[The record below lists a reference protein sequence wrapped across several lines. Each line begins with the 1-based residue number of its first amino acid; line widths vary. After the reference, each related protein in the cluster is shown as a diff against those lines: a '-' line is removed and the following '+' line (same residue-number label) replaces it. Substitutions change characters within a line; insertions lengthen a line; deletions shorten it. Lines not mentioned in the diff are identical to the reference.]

1 MGSDG
6 FVTGSLNAMVSQR
19 CCISCR
25 LMADRS
31 EFWRVVRTFPD
42 RQIQLNSGMGRSAYL
57 CKTEACLL
65 TAEKKDRLSRAL
77 KTPVP
82 KDFYQ
87 FLKQQLPQQP
97 LPSPQH
103 PG

>member
-1 MGSDG
+1 MR
-6 FVTGSLNAMVSQR
+6 SQR

-25 LMADRS
+25 LMADKS
-31 EFWRVVRTFPD
+31 VFWRVVRTVPD

-65 TAEKKDRLSRAL
+65 AAEKKDRLSRAL
-77 KTPVP
+77 KTPVS

-87 FLKQQLPQQP
+87 ILKQQLLDGQADR
-97 LPSPQH
+97 
-103 PG
+103 